1 VPVVVTELHVVEVV
15 AVLREL
21 TARIISSDGLDEALT
36 RLVQTTANVVPGE
49 AWCAITLVRAGEPTA
64 AAVSADLPA
73 GLAAGLDELA
83 PPGADGPRR
92 ADGPAL
98 TAIRT
103 REIVICSDLAAES
116 RWPRWRARAAGTD
129 IRSVLCVPLDVNDHA
144 VGALTLYAREPAS
157 FSPDVQ
163 LTAILIAEH
172 ACLLLAAVLDRGRLA
187 GVAAELTDALAGGE
201 TVNQAIGVV
210 MAQRSC
216 GADAALAVLSTAAE
230 TLKLPLRE
238 VADRLVRTVDPRGA
252 GISTAGCADPTIMGC
267 RRD

>member
-21 TARIISSDGLDEALT
+21 TARIINSDGLDEALT
-36 RLVQTTANVVPGE
+36 RLVQTTAEAVPGE
-49 AWCAITLVRAGEPTA
+49 AWCGITLVRAGEPTT
-64 AAVSADLPA
+64 AAVSADLPP
-73 GLAAGLDELA
+73 GVDELA
-83 PPGADGPRR
+83 HPGADGPRL
-92 ADGPAL
+92 ADGPCL

-103 REIVICSDLAAES
+103 REIVICPDLAAES
-116 RWPRWRARAAGTD
+116 RWPQWRAGAAGSG
-129 IRSVLCVPLDVNDHA
+129 IRSVLCVPLDIDDHA

-187 GVAAELTDALAGGE
+187 GVAAELTHALAGGE

-238 VADRLVRTVDPRGA
+238 VADRLVRTVDA
-252 GISTAGCADPTIMGC
+252 GISTAGRGGPAIVGC